1 MTAEK
6 GFDICALSETK
17 LKGSGDFTMAGIK
30 GVKARIGDR

>member
-6 GFDICALSETK
+6 RFDICALSETK

-30 GVKARIGDR
+30 GVKPGVGE